1 LPIYFSRLISVLLLA
16 CAVPGRAQDDALE
29 QRLFREQRWSELAGL
44 LSSLANR
51 SADQEYE
58 YGMALAQQQRWD
70 DARAAFLR
78 GASLQP
84 RDKRFPVELA
94 GIAFKQQNSKQAIA
108 YLRRA
113 LRLDP
118 RDDYAND
125 FLATLYFLQGN
136 LEAAVKY
143 WNRVHPAKPQIA
155 ELRADPPL
163 RLRPDILDHALA
175 FSATSTLNLDQLR
188 ASEARL
194 HNLEIFPS
202 WRVNLVAQSDNGF
215 DSVLRAHELS
225 GFGQTK
231 VEALLHTFSGLPFQ
245 EVTPEYYNLRGT
257 ATNIT
262 ALARWDSE
270 KRRYGFD
277 FSGLLGRDPRWR
289 YSVTGDYRNENWDVR
304 NGFSGVTPVLASL
317 NLRREAVTAAISRL
331 VGWRWKWTLAAEL
344 SHRDFRSVA
353 AVAPLAP
360 ELLAHGFQ
368 LKQKA
373 QISYEILRSPDRRI
387 DLSSTA
393 STQAA
398 RLWTVQD
405 QSFAKLQGSL
415 QGHWFPLARGD
426 DFETFWRAG
435 GGKTFGDLSFDELF
449 MLGLERD
456 NDPALWMRAQV
467 GTHHGRKGNAPLGR
481 DYFVSNWETDKN
493 LYSNGLITLKL
504 APLLDTGKITDPNAA
519 LGARRW
525 LVDTGAEAK
534 VKVLGVGA
542 AFIYG
547 KDLRTG
553 DNTFYVTLTH

>member
-1 LPIYFSRLISVLLLA
+1 MTRSLALAVLLLA
-16 CAVPGRAQDDALE
+16 CSLTGRAQDAAFE
-29 QRLFREQRWSELAGL
+29 QQLFLEQRWSELSGL

-78 GASLQP
+78 GANLQP

-94 GIAFKQQNSKQAIA
+94 GIAFKQKNSKQAIA

-113 LRLDP
+113 LSFDP

-155 ELRADPPL
+155 GLRADPPL

-175 FSATSTLNLDQLR
+175 FSAASTLTLDQFR
-188 ASEARL
+188 TSEARL

-202 WRVNLVAQSDNGF
+202 WRISLVAQGDDGF
-215 DSVLRAHELS
+215 NSVLRAHELS
-225 GFGQTK
+225 GLGQTK
-231 VEALLHTFSGLPFQ
+231 VEALLHTFSALPFQ

-270 KRRYGFD
+270 KRRYGIV
-277 FSGLLGRDPRWR
+277 FSGHLGRDPRWR
-289 YSVTGDYRNENWDVR
+289 YSVTGDSRNENWDVR

-331 VGWRWKWTLAAEL
+331 VGWRWKWTLAGEL

-373 QISYEILRSPDRRI
+373 EINYEILRSPERRF

-398 RLWTVQD
+398 RLWAAQG
-405 QSFAKLQGSL
+405 QSFAKFQASL

-435 GGKTFGDLSFDELF
+435 GGKTIGDPPFD
-449 MLGLERD
+449 
-456 NDPALWMRAQV
+456 
-467 GTHHGRKGNAPLGR
+467 
-481 DYFVSNWETDKN
+481 
-493 LYSNGLITLKL
+493 
-504 APLLDTGKITDPNAA
+504 
-519 LGARRW
+519 
-525 LVDTGAEAK
+525 
-534 VKVLGVGA
+534 
-542 AFIYG
+542 
-547 KDLRTG
+547 
-553 DNTFYVTLTH
+553 